1 MRIDVSARTI
11 RFPSNC
17 CCCGGY
23 ADTEVEVSNTR
34 YTGKRVVRSTTK
46 GWHIPYCRRCTEH
59 VRMWDKRGAGGF
71 VVLGLILSLAT
82 CIAAWPLAIVI
93 LVSSIIVALIVGS
106 RREAAAKAACSP
118 DCACPGNALEYRGWS
133 GSIHSF
139 EIQSRD
145 YAASFML
152 ANGPKLV
159 NVRQDAATLLSE
171 TTCLGAAPSSMPLPK
186 LLTSSESPKAGDD
199 ESGEFLKWVSKIESL
214 KGPASRRAALDAGL
228 QALRTEEG
236 RKRLLVEASKI
247 EAQAALDKADSLK
260 MRQAKKRT
268 IQAALDAIRS
278 DPVPDELQQE
288 QIRWLEEALAELD
301 EEAA

>member
-1 MRIDVSARTI
+1 MRVDVSARTI

-23 ADTEVEVSNTR
+23 ADTEVEVSDTR
-34 YTGKRVVRSTTK
+34 YTGKRVIRSTTK

-59 VRMWDKRGAGGF
+59 VRMWDKRGTGG
-71 VVLGLILSLAT
+71 VIALGLILTLGT
-82 CIAAWPLAIVI
+82 CIAAWPVAIVT
-93 LVSSIIVALIVGS
+93 LVSSLIVARVVGS
-106 RREAAAKAACSP
+106 RREAAARAACFP
-118 DCACPGNALEYRGWS
+118 ACACPGSALEYRGWS

-139 EIQSRD
+139 EIESRD

-152 ANGPKLV
+152 ANRPKLV
-159 NVRQDAATLLSE
+159 NLRQDAASLLSE
-171 TTCLGAAPSSMPLPK
+171 MTCLAAAPRSKQLPE
-186 LLTSSESPKAGDD
+186 LLGPSEAPKAND
-199 ESGEFLKWVSKIESL
+199 ESGELLKWVSKIESL

-228 QALRTEEG
+228 QALRTEDA
-236 RKRLLVEASKI
+236 RNRLLVEASKI

-301 EEAA
+301 QEAA